1 MRLLWC
7 AGHMQVERE
16 PASDLLHGWAQ
27 RLEHV
32 QVDHGC
38 LDLRIE
44 SETEVPVHL
53 VDAPLESVVLG
64 AGHCIESFDALKV
77 MFME

>member
-1 MRLLWC
+1 
-7 AGHMQVERE
+7 MQVARGG
-16 PASDLLHGWAQ
+16 AGVAMAQ
-27 RLEHV
+27 EHLDGV
-32 QVDHGC
+32 QVYAALQQVG
-38 LDLRIE
+38 
-44 SETEVPVHL
+44 SL